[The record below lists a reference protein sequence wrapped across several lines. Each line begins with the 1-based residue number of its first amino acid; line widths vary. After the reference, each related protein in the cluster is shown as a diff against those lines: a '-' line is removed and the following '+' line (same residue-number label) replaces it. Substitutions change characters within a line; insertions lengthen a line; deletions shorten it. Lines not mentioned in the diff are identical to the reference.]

1 MWALCR
7 RAAQAAVKP
16 GGFRLPYLRE
26 RYLSGRMYVVV
37 EGPIGVGKT
46 SLARRLSERFGA
58 ELNLEVVEEN
68 PFLARFYAQPEAY
81 AFQVQ
86 AFFLLSRFK
95 QLSQLWQPGLYR
107 ESVVSDYLFD
117 KDFIFAAM
125 NLRDAEFDLYQDLY
139 AHLSP
144 RLPTPDLVIYLRAD
158 TPELLRRI
166 EKRGR
171 PYEQGMPADYLSEL
185 TSRYDEYFRTYAH
198 PLLTIEAGGY
208 DFVGNEADEQAIFAQ
223 ITAALKPRVGA

>member
-1 MWALCR
+1 
-7 RAAQAAVKP
+7 
-16 GGFRLPYLRE
+16 
-26 RYLSGRMYVVV
+26 MYVVV

-46 SLARRLSERFGA
+46 SLAQRLARRTGA

-68 PFLARFYAQPEAY
+68 PFLADFYKQPGMFG
-81 AFQVQ
+81 FQVQ

-107 ESVVSDYLFD
+107 PEVVSDYLFD

-139 AHLSP
+139 RHLSP
-144 RLPTPDLVIYLRAD
+144 RLPTPDLVVYLRAD

-166 EKRGR
+166 ARRGR
-171 PYEQGMPADYLSEL
+171 PFEQEMKAEYLAEL
-185 TSRYDEYFRTYAH
+185 TARYDDYFRTYAH
-198 PLLTIEAGGY
+198 PHLIIEAEGY
-208 DFVGNEADEQAIFAQ
+208 DFVANEADEQAIFAQ
-223 ITAALKPRVGA
+223 IDAALPASPAVGSR